1 MVDLPRLVK
10 EKLTV
15 TESPFNGNY
24 LLFSNG

>member
-1 MVDLPRLVK
+1 MVEKPRLVK

-15 TESPFNGNY
+15 KESPFNGNY